1 MSHVEIDLANVNDW
15 KSFHTEFAE
24 VMGFPEFYGHNM
36 NAWEDC
42 MSDLSRPNTVGMTK
56 VVVPEGEDLVLILSA
71 SIEFRLRQPDIFTA
85 LLDSTANLNRMKVT
99 VPGASRLLLL
109 LL

>member
-1 MSHVEIDLANVNDW
+1 MITVDIDLAKVSDW
-15 KSFHTEFAE
+15 ESFHTEFAN

-42 MSDLSRPNTVGMTK
+42 MSDLSRPDIVGMTK
-56 VVVPEGEDLVLILSA
+56 VVVPSGEDLVLILSGT
-71 SIEFRLRQPDIFTA
+71 IEFRSRQPEIFA
-85 LLDSTANLNRMKVT
+85 SLVDSTARVNQAKGSIS
-99 VPGASRLLLL
+99 GASKLLLL